1 MKYEITDD
9 VLQQIIKELQHITGE
24 IAGDTVPLIEQHDK
38 RMSVTLEEDLEQW
51 EVRTRVVSEKLRLA
65 RLYLLMENRWKL
77 EQEQEDVE

>member
-1 MKYEITDD
+1 MKYEVTDAI
-9 VLQQIIKELQHITGE
+9 LQDIIKDIQRITGE

-51 EVRTRVVSEKLRLA
+51 EVRTRMLSEKLRLA